1 MAETKKYLDYEG
13 LQSLWAKIKAA
24 DQVNADAISEVSEK
38 VSGLETS
45 VKDLDDLVIGANDS
59 ITNIQSEITNINK
72 QIENVNKITPIDD
85 VKYVDGWVKLYNGST
100 PVGEGFDASAFIM
113 DGMLAD
119 IEVVEATEEAPIN
132 EQTSGKFIK
141 YTWNAS
147 AGSKVLYLAVS
158 DFSADSSKVT
168 ELDSK
173 VTELDSKVTELDG
186 KVTKNSS
193 DISAI
198 QSQLENLAPSPE
210 TIVYANITKD
220 ESTGEYVTDNAERSA
235 LSQGVVDALNEL
247 AGELKSIDL
256 SGYYTKEE
264 VDELIVPM
272 EAITQEEIEELV

>member
-13 LQSLWAKIKAA
+13 LQSLWTKIKAA

-85 VKYVDGWVKLYNGST
+85 VKYVDGWIKLYNGST

-147 AGSKVLYLAVS
+147 AGSKVLYLAAN

-173 VTELDSKVTELDG
+173 VTELDSKVT
-186 KVTKNSS
+186 KNSS
-193 DISAI
+193 DISVI

-256 SGYYTKEE
+256 SGYYNKEE
-264 VDELIVPM
+264 VDKLIVPM